1 MKGVILACFVY
12 FFVLSTRP
20 VTACID
26 TGYIFGELN
35 RREIRS
41 CQLVEGIAMI
51 MVRDK
56 GDFLQRPE
64 ESEGI
69 RHVSI

>member
-1 MKGVILACFVY
+1 MPVLFISFVP
-12 FFVLSTRP
+12 STRP

-35 RREIRS
+35 RREIGS

-69 RHVSI
+69 RHGSI